1 MRVVLVNHTFPPA
14 SWAGSEICVLR
25 SAQELQR
32 RGHELYVFTRDASPD
47 RDEYA
52 IKDDRVE
59 GIPVT
64 RITKNF
70 RFVRDFDDI
79 YRDDIVAARFGDW
92 VGGLA
97 PDVVHIHH
105 LTNLS
110 TTLTHELYIR
120 GIPTLMT
127 LHDYWL
133 HCQRGQLLTR
143 RLQRCDG
150 PSVSGCRDCLAVQV
164 LRGKAQRLI
173 GGLVSRERS
182 ATRTVPNGS
191 DLVFKDPIRIETPER
206 SFVGHV
212 EIDMAG
218 GCGTALQAHPP
229 STLVYK
235 IHPGPA
241 TRLEVAYGMFP
252 STYDAQGDGVR
263 FSIQVGVESL
273 LDEFLDA
280 KNDPAHR
287 RGFEATLDLS
297 PWAGQTVE
305 LSCITA
311 AEPTGN
317 VDFCAAGWG
326 KLRLTGL
333 PRPQQTGQ
341 RIGDTWAKKILAEG
355 LHGCARLG
363 AALVPSATHAIQR
376 RRLAIQEVLQQVDRF
391 VSPSNFLREF
401 FIRQGLDPERIA
413 FLDNGFQAT
422 ARERP
427 APWKPGARPL
437 RVGYVGTWIP
447 PKGVDLLVEAF
458 NGLPEGAAE
467 LHIHGFFPGYDGY
480 ETYEEELRAAARHP
494 GIHFHGPYPPERGP
508 EILAEVD
515 IIVVPSIWWENSPLT
530 IHEAF
535 QAGVPVVTA
544 DVGGMAEFVSH
555 ETAGLQF
562 RHRDSESLR
571 DTLLRLLEE
580 PGLLERIG
588 KGVPKVLSIEEH
600 VDRLLEEYDRTIH
613 SKRNPW
619 KHPVEY

>member
-32 RGHELYVFTRDASPD
+32 RGHEPHIFTRDASPD
-47 RDEYA
+47 REEYA
-52 IKDDRVE
+52 LEYDRVE
-59 GIPVT
+59 GVPVT

-110 TTLTHELYIR
+110 TTLPHELFIR

-150 PSVSGCRDCLAVQV
+150 PSISGCRDCLAVQV
-164 LRGKAQRLI
+164 LRGKAQRLV
-173 GGLVSRERS
+173 GGLVSGARKV
-182 ATRTVPNGS
+182 TRPDPSHS
-191 DLVFKDPIRIETPER
+191 DLVFEEPQRIETPDR

-212 EIDMAG
+212 EIEMAG
-218 GCGTALQAHPP
+218 FSGTVLQAHPP
-229 STLVYK
+229 STLVYE

-241 TRLEVAYGMFP
+241 TRLEVSYGMFP

-263 FSIQVGVESL
+263 FSIEVAGERV
-273 LDEFLDA
+273 LDEFVDA

-287 RGFEATLDLS
+287 RGFETALDLGR
-297 PWAGQTVE
+297 WAGETTQ
-305 LSCITA
+305 LRCITA

-333 PRPQQTGQ
+333 PTAHQTGQ
-341 RIGDTWAKKILAEG
+341 RNGAPWAKKIVAEG

-363 AALVPSATHAIQR
+363 AALFPSATHAIQR
-376 RRLAIQEVLQQVDRF
+376 RRLSVQEVLQQVDRF
-391 VSPSNFLREF
+391 VSPSNFLRDF
-401 FIRQGLDPERIA
+401 FIRQGLDPEKIV
-413 FLDNGFQAT
+413 FLDNGFQTTDRA
-422 ARERP
+422 RP
-427 APWKPGARPL
+427 APWQPGTRPL
-437 RVGYVGTWIP
+437 RVGYLGTWIP

-467 LHIHGFFPGYDGY
+467 LHIHGFFPGYDGH
-480 ETYEEELRAAARHP
+480 ETYEEELRAAARHS

-535 QAGVPVVTA
+535 QAGVPVVAA
-544 DVGGMAEFVSH
+544 DVGGMAEFVPH
-555 ETAGLQF
+555 ETGGLQF
-562 RHRDSESLR
+562 RHRDSASLR

-588 KGVPKVLSIEEH
+588 KGVPGVMSIEEH
-600 VDRLLEEYDRTIH
+600 VDRLLVEYRRT
-613 SKRNPW
+613 SQAKKNPW
-619 KHPVEY
+619 KHPVEF